1 MRTIRSTTDR
11 FLERRRQRRVWRGAL
26 ALALGVSWGCDR
38 DPCRSP
44 QAVSEPEG
52 SGLAECSD
60 GSYVRV
66 ASAQCAASESVDRCP
81 VEGEPA
87 CKVGAVD
94 CPDLAS
100 PVCSSSQVLW
110 GHSVDCAC
118 YESCQSDADCPAG
131 TLCMC
136 GSKGDEMNAVVPT
149 SNRCVPA
156 ECRTD
161 ADCSGPGA
169 HCVMQAP
176 RSLAEAQFY
185 CRDATDKCQGDDDCG
200 SSERCL
206 YDTDTSKWACKPG
219 GVD

>member
-1 MRTIRSTTDR
+1 MRTIRTTTDR
-11 FLERRRQRRVWRGAL
+11 FLERTRHRRVWRGAL
-26 ALALGVSWGCDR
+26 VLALGVSGGCDR

-100 PVCSSSQVLW
+100 PVCSSADVFA
-110 GHSVDCAC
+110 GYAGDCAC
-118 YESCQSDADCPAG
+118 YESCQSDTDCPAG

-136 GSKGDEMNAVVPT
+136 GSKGDQMQAVPPT

-169 HCVMQAP
+169 HCVAVYTCSSSDP
-176 RSLAEAQFY
+176 RFY
-185 CRDATDKCQGDDDCG
+185 CRNATAKCQSDDDCG
-200 SSERCL
+200 SGERCS
-206 YDTDTSKWACKPG
+206 YDVDAGKWACGPTPSC
-219 GVD
+219 